1 MNRAETA
8 RAIAACEAMAKKLRA
23 ALTADA
29 QAEFDAQGTVP
40 TWKLPGVGITV
51 VGSTAHPSVAIVDE
65 AAFLAWVAQRYPT
78 EVEEVVITRARPA
91 WQGAFLTAVAERG
104 DPPSDDEGT
113 VIPGLEWRPGGGFD
127 GIALRVD
134 RDTKAA
140 LAGYADEIVA
150 GLRPLALPS
159 EVDA

>member
-1 MNRAETA
+1 VNRAETA

-29 QAEFDAQGTVP
+29 LAEFEGQGTVP
-40 TWKLPGVGITV
+40 TWKLPGITV
-51 VGSTAHPSVAIVDE
+51 VGSTTRPSVAVTDE
-65 AAFLAWVAQRYPT
+65 AAFLAWVAERYPS
-78 EVEEVVITRARPA
+78 EVEQVVITRPRPA
-91 WQGAFLTAVAERG
+91 WQGVFLTAVAERG
-104 DPPSDDEGT
+104 DPPCDSEGE
-113 VIPGLEWRPGGGFD
+113 VIPGLEWRPGGGFE

-140 LAGYADEIVA
+140 LAGFADEIVA
-150 GLRPLALPS
+150 GRRPLALPS

>member
-1 MNRAETA
+1 MNRAEIA
-8 RAIAACEAMAKKLRA
+8 RGIAACEAMAKKLRA

-29 QAEFDAQGTVP
+29 QAEYDEQGTVP
-40 TWKLPGVGITV
+40 TWKLPGITV
-51 VGSTAHPSVAIVDE
+51 VGATAHPSVAIVDE
-65 AAFLAWVAQRYPT
+65 NAFLAWVAERYPT
-78 EVEEVVITRARPA
+78 EVEKVVITRVRPA
-91 WQGAFLTAVAERG
+91 WQGPFLTAVAERG
-104 DPPSDDEGT
+104 DPPCDTEGE

-150 GLRPLALPS
+150 GRRPLALPS